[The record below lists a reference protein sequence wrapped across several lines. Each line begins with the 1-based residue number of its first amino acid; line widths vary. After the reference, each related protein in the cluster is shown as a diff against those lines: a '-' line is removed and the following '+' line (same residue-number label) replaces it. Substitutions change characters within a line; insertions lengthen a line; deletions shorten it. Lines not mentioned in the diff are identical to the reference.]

1 MVACIIGSLFGSR
14 PFFSAIVCS
23 IETHATFKRWL
34 VARCS
39 VMLLAMCSDV
49 FGALICPLVFSA
61 LSVFPSEGVEIFLD
75 ELWNSTFHCIRPGN
89 LQICFRSGPHYDW
102 M

>member
-1 MVACIIGSLFGSR
+1 MDIKIMVACIIGSLFGSR

-39 VMLLAMCSDV
+39 VMLLMCSDV
-49 FGALICPLVFSA
+49 FGALICPLVFFCIEFFS
-61 LSVFPSEGVEIFLD
+61 LCYWSVFP
-75 ELWNSTFHCIRPGN
+75 
-89 LQICFRSGPHYDW
+89 
-102 M
+102 